1 VEFSEERLGRVV
13 GFVQRRVADNRHR
26 LSVWAMPTR
35 GLVDRHQDSAIT
47 SCACGTRKITWVVRA
62 TLPVYEAGRHRRG
75 SCLRKLRRIP
85 NFFWKAHFLPSR
97 SSQPEASGLRR
108 NERRVTQATGHGVC
122 VGIADKRSW
131 SPLSDFSDG
140 ILHLGHPESS
150 GCPPAASRSGWHDNA
165 FLLRR
170 RRCTPQPGVAQRR
183 SGRAHPGWVSAAAGL
198 PQRSFTWGRLQT
210 HWGCAT
216 PSA

>member
-1 VEFSEERLGRVV
+1 VV
-13 GFVQRRVADNRHR
+13 GFVQRRVTHNRHR

-35 GLVDRHQDSAIT
+35 GLGDRRQRFGYSP
-47 SCACGTRKITWVVRA
+47 
-62 TLPVYEAGRHRRG
+62 PVPAAPGKSRG
-75 SCLRKLRRIP
+75 SSGPPCLSMKQGDIDGAVVSGNCVGFRI
-85 NFFWKAHFLPSR
+85 FFGKAHFLPSR

-170 RRCTPQPGVAQRR
+170 RRCTPQPRGRAAAQRPSAPR
-183 SGRAHPGWVSAAAGL
+183 VVSAAAGL